1 MENNKALIFGGIVG
15 IVALGVSFFTGQ
27 DTIVVQPN
35 VEKTIEAST
44 GGASSDF
51 STRYLSWGGVRNWA
65 TGVRLD
71 GTAASTTICA
81 IAAPT
86 ASSSLEFLAVRA
98 NSGTTTSMQVQAFKS
113 ASPFLTTTAVT
124 GETVF
129 ASMTETVAVAT
140 STVVDSTARL
150 FTSGDYLVVTM
161 TPATGGNGP
170 VSPTGQCNAQFVQI

>member
-15 IVALGVSFFTGQ
+15 IVALGVAFLTGQ
-27 DTIVVQPN
+27 DTIVVQPD
-35 VEKTIEAST
+35 VERIEAPA
-44 GGASSDF
+44 GAASSDF
-51 STRYLSWGGVRNWA
+51 STRYVSWGGVRNWA

-140 STVVDSTARL
+140 STVIDSTARL

-161 TPATGGNGP
+161 TPAAGGNGP